1 MQPRNEG
8 HLLDQW
14 IPFIEHV
21 ELSQAVEI
29 MAFCLIDKNID
40 THFGQ
45 NLFGDLFRQLSHLL
59 SVSIQ

>member
-1 MQPRNEG
+1 MQPSNKD

-21 ELSQAVEI
+21 QLSHAVEI

-40 THFGQ
+40 THFGH
-45 NLFGDLFRQLSHLL
+45 NLFGDLFRQLSRLL

>member
-1 MQPRNEG
+1 MKVTCWISG
-8 HLLDQW
+8 SLL
-14 IPFIEHV
+14 EHV